1 MTQDD
6 LINQLEA
13 LKKDLTNRP
22 NDRAITGIVSRHIH
36 TINECMEYGY
46 SRKDIYDYIFDDH
59 SKEIIKLDYFNNN
72 ILYRA
77 RKKFN
82 SNPTEKRS
90 INNEP
95 AKQNTLNTIVTNEQA
110 KESMNAFERLQARQY
125 QNNSVIHNNGSTQED
140 LEKRLA
146 RITNNQE
153 S

>member
-46 SRKDIYDYIFDDH
+46 SRKDIYYYIFDDH
-59 SKEIIKLDYFNNN
+59 DKEIIKLDYFNNN

-82 SNPTEKRS
+82 SNPTEKRGV
-90 INNEP
+90 NNEQP
-95 AKQNTLNTIVTNEQA
+95 KA
-110 KESMNAFERLQARQY
+110 KESTNAFERLQDRQN
-125 QNNSVIHNNGSTQED
+125 QKNSVIHNSGSTKED
-140 LEKRLA
+140 LEETLA

-153 S
+153 F

>member
-22 NDRAITGIVSRHIH
+22 NDKAITGIVSRHIH

-59 SKEIIKLDYFNNN
+59 GKEIIKLDYFNNN

-77 RKKFN
+77 RKKN
-82 SNPTEKRS
+82 K
-90 INNEP
+90 
-95 AKQNTLNTIVTNEQA
+95 KL
-110 KESMNAFERLQARQY
+110 
-125 QNNSVIHNNGSTQED
+125 VIQQS
-140 LEKRLA
+140 
-146 RITNNQE
+146 TNNRSVFNETVKQTTNQHTIIKNNPLADLSTPKE
-153 S
+153 TKQLHSSASDKKSLDDRIARMIAEREGN